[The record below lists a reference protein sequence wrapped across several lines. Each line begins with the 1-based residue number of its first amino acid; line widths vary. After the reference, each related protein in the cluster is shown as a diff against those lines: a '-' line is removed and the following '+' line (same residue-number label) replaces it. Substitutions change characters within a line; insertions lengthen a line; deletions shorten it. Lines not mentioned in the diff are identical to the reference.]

1 MSLRKTEAACLTDIL
16 RGKAM
21 SIGLS
26 KSKYTRGVQ
35 CPKMLWMERHMP
47 EQFDE
52 SVMNEAI
59 LQTGSVVGDL
69 AMEYYGDFVEI
80 PFDPSNWDGMIARTR
95 GLVTAGTPSV
105 CEATFSHDGNLCMVD
120 ILRVEPDGVHIVEV
134 KSSTHVNDIYY
145 HDMAYQTWVLMQCG
159 LNVKSVSLMHL
170 NNQYVRQGELDLHQL
185 FVVEDCSDEV
195 FCMVDEV
202 GERVADLKSMM
213 AQELEPGIPIGT
225 QCKKPYEC
233 GYRGWCW
240 RHVPKPSVFDLKGI
254 WMSKALDLVA
264 VGIVSLEDAARE
276 GVRLNPR
283 QQVQLDCEAQGL
295 DEIIDRGAVAEFL
308 DGLSFPLY
316 FLDFETMQPAIP
328 PFDGVKPYQQI
339 PTQYSL
345 HVLRSADA
353 ELEHYEFLADA
364 HGDPRRSVAE
374 HLVADIP
381 QGVCSL
387 AYNMGFEKGRIRELA
402 EAFPDLA
409 PHLLDIAEHMRDLE
423 VPFAKG
429 WYYARAM
436 GGSSSIKVV
445 LPALFPDDPELDYH
459 ALEGV
464 HNGSEAMNAFEAMA
478 SMSPEEEA
486 VTREQL
492 LRYCELDTLAMVKI
506 WQKLCEVV
514 A

>member
-1 MSLRKTEAACLTDIL
+1 MGVS
-16 RGKAM
+16 
-21 SIGLS
+21 LS
-26 KSKYTRGVQ
+26 KSRYTKGVQ
-35 CPKMLWMERHMP
+35 CPKMLWMDRHMP
-47 EQFDE
+47 EQFDD
-52 SVMNEAI
+52 SVMNQAI

-69 AMEYYGDFVEI
+69 AMGYYGDYIEI
-80 PFDPSNWDGMIARTR
+80 PFDPSDWDGMIARTR
-95 GLVTAGTPSV
+95 ELVEAGAPNV
-105 CEATFSHDGNLCMVD
+105 CEATFSYDHNLCMVD

-134 KSSTHVNDIYY
+134 KSSTHINDIYY
-145 HDMAYQTWVLMQCG
+145 HDMAYQTWVLTHCG
-159 LNVKSVSLMHL
+159 LDVKSVSLMHI

-185 FVVEDCSDEV
+185 FVVEDCSDVV
-195 FCMVDEV
+195 FGMLAEV
-202 GERVADLKSMM
+202 GDRVTALKET
-213 AQELEPGIPIGT
+213 AGQDQEPDISIGL
-225 QCKKPYEC
+225 QCKSPYEC

-240 RHVPKPSVFDLKGI
+240 RHLPSPSVFDLSGI
-254 WMSKALDLVA
+254 RQKKAFGLLDS
-264 VGIVSLEDAARE
+264 GIVSLEDAAE
-276 GVRLNPR
+276 AGAATSAR
-283 QQVQLDCEAQGL
+283 QRVQVECEVKGL
-295 DEIIDRGAVAEFL
+295 DEIIDPDGVAAFL
-308 DGLSFPLY
+308 DTLSFPLY

-381 QGVCSL
+381 MGVCTL
-387 AYNMGFEKGRIRELA
+387 AYNMGFEKGRIREMA
-402 EAFPDLA
+402 GAYPDLA
-409 PHLLDIAEHMRDLE
+409 DHLLDIADGIHDLID
-423 VPFAKG
+423 PFRKG
-429 WYYARAM
+429 WYYAEAM
-436 GGSSSIKVV
+436 GGSNSIKAV

-486 VTREQL
+486 ITREQL

-506 WQKLCEVV
+506 WQKLREAVE
-514 A
+514 